1 MSQPITKYINQRK
14 IMSTVENEDVTK
26 LDTQNLEALVT
37 LQRREFQSE
46 GEVTYATRIDR
57 LKRLKALIVENKT
70 EFAETTKREFG
81 GARSYE
87 FSLFS
92 EFAGKVEAIDYSMK
106 HLKEWMK
113 PEKRKTNKPMNF
125 LGGKSQVRHFPKG
138 VVGIISPWNL
148 PFGLTVAPLTSALAA
163 GNRALL
169 KPSEFV
175 PETAALFA
183 EVVPQYFSK
192 DEVAVVTGGAE
203 ISQCFAELPF
213 DHLLFTGSTNIG
225 AKVMQSASKNLVPVT
240 LELGGKSPVIIGRSA
255 KLDLAGT
262 RLTFGKLLNGGQLC
276 LSPDY
281 VVVPHELEELLIA
294 RVVQEAESMYPNI
307 TENEDYAG
315 VINEK
320 HFARLQNYIDD
331 AVAKGAK
338 LTIVGADKTRASADN
353 RRMPLH
359 ILQNVK
365 EDMLVLHEEIFGP
378 ILPVMT
384 YSDVAEVPDM
394 IKPRQNPLAMY
405 YFGKDKREQEYL
417 LSHVQSGGVCIND
430 ITLHYVQEDLPFG
443 GIGSSGMGA
452 YHGPEGFRSMSHAR
466 AIYSQTMIDVLP
478 IIGARPPFGNK
489 FRKNITKILGSI

>member
-1 MSQPITKYINQRK
+1 MGAAEHHNATGLNA
-14 IMSTVENEDVTK
+14 
-26 LDTQNLEALVT
+26 QNLDALLE
-37 LQRREFQSE
+37 LQRSKFRAE
-46 GEVTYATRIDR
+46 GEVTYSTRIDR

-70 EFAETTKREFG
+70 EFAITTKREFG

-92 EFAGKVEAIDYSMK
+92 EFASKVEAINYSMK
-106 HLKEWMK
+106 HLREWMK

-125 LGGKSQVRHFPKG
+125 FGGKSQVRHFPKG

-175 PETAALFA
+175 PKTAALFA
-183 EVVPQYFSK
+183 EVVPKYFSE
-192 DEVAVVTGGAE
+192 DEVAIVTGGAD
-203 ISQCFAELPF
+203 ISQRFAELPF
-213 DHLLFTGSTNIG
+213 DHLLFTGSTKVG

-240 LELGGKSPVIIGRSA
+240 LELGGKSPVIVGRSA

-281 VVVPHELEELLIA
+281 VVVPDELEEQLIA
-294 RVVQEAESMYPNI
+294 RVVKEAESMYPNI

-315 VINEK
+315 VINER

-338 LTIVGADKTRASADN
+338 LTIVGAEKTRASDDN

-359 ILQNVK
+359 ILQNVN
-365 EDMLVLHEEIFGP
+365 EDMLVMHEEIFGP
-378 ILPVMT
+378 VLPVMT
-384 YSDVAEVPDM
+384 YSDVEEVPDM
-394 IKPRQNPLAMY
+394 IEPRRNPLAMY
-405 YFGKDKREQEYL
+405 YFGKDNREQEYL
-417 LSHVQSGGVCIND
+417 LSRVQSGGVCIND

-443 GIGSSGMGA
+443 GIGASGMGA
-452 YHGPEGFRSMSHAR
+452 YHGPEGFKNMSHAR

-478 IIGARPPFGNK
+478 IIGARPPFGEK
-489 FRKNITKILGSI
+489 FRKRITKTLGAI

>member
-1 MSQPITKYINQRK
+1 
-14 IMSTVENEDVTK
+14 MSTAEHENVTK
-26 LDTQNLEALVT
+26 LDTQNLEALVE
-37 LQRREFQSE
+37 LQRSMFRAE
-46 GEVTYATRIDR
+46 GEVTYSTRIDR

-70 EFAETTKREFG
+70 EFAMTTKREFG

-92 EFAGKVEAIDYSMK
+92 EFASKVEAIDYSMK

-125 LGGKSQVRHFPKG
+125 LGGKSQVRYFPKG

-183 EVVPQYFSK
+183 EVVPKYFPE
-192 DEVAVVTGGAE
+192 DEVAVVTGGAD
-203 ISQCFAELPF
+203 ISQRFAELPF

-281 VVVPHELEELLIA
+281 VAVPDELEEQLIA
-294 RVVQEAESMYPNI
+294 RVIQEAQSMYPNI

-315 VINEK
+315 IINER
-320 HFARLQNYIDD
+320 HFGRLQSYIDD

-338 LTIVGADKTRASADN
+338 LTIVGADKTRASEDN

-359 ILQNVK
+359 ILQNVN
-365 EDMLVLHEEIFGP
+365 EDMLVMHEEIFGP

-384 YSDVAEVPDM
+384 YSDVAEVPSM
-394 IKPRQNPLAMY
+394 IEPRRNPLAMY

-430 ITLHYVQEDLPFG
+430 IILHYVQEDLPFG
-443 GIGSSGMGA
+443 GIGASGMGA
-452 YHGPEGFRSMSHAR
+452 YHGPEGFRTMSHAR

-478 IIGARPPFGNK
+478 IIGARPPFGEK
-489 FRKNITKILGSI
+489 FRKNISKILGAI

>member
-1 MSQPITKYINQRK
+1 MSIAEQNNITEL
-14 IMSTVENEDVTK
+14 TG
-26 LDTQNLEALVT
+26 QNLNALVER
-37 LQRREFQSE
+37 QRSQFRAE

-70 EFAETTKREFG
+70 EFAKTTKREFG

-92 EFAGKVEAIDYSMK
+92 EFASKVEAIDYSMK
-106 HLKEWMK
+106 HLKAWMK

-125 LGGKSQVRHFPKG
+125 LGGKSQVRHYPKG

-183 EVVPQYFSK
+183 EIVPKYFPE

-203 ISQCFAELPF
+203 ISQKFAELPF

-240 LELGGKSPVIIGRSA
+240 LELGGKSPVVIGRSA

-281 VVVPHELEELLIA
+281 VIVPNELEEQLIA
-294 RVVQEAESMYPNI
+294 RVVQEVQAMYPNI

-315 VINEK
+315 IINER
-320 HFARLQNYIDD
+320 HFARLQSYLDD

-338 LTIVGADKTRASADN
+338 LTIVGANQTRASAGN

-359 ILQNVK
+359 ILQNVND
-365 EDMLVLHEEIFGP
+365 DMLVMQEEIFGP

-394 IKPRQNPLAMY
+394 IEPRRNPLALY

-417 LSHVQSGGVCIND
+417 LNHVQSGGVCIND

-443 GIGSSGMGA
+443 GFGASGMGA
-452 YHGPEGFRSMSHAR
+452 YHGPEGFRSLSHAR

-478 IIGARPPFGNK
+478 IVGARPPFGDK
-489 FRKNITKILGSI
+489 FRKNISKVLGAI

>member
-1 MSQPITKYINQRK
+1 
-14 IMSTVENEDVTK
+14 MSTTESDRINEMGQ
-26 LDTQNLEALVT
+26 QNLSAL
-37 LQRREFQSE
+37 LEQQRNAFRAE

-57 LKRLKALIVENKT
+57 LKRLKALIIENKSK
-70 EFAETTKREFG
+70 FATTTKREFN

-92 EFAGKVEAIDYSMK
+92 EYASKVEAIDYSMK
-106 HLKEWMK
+106 HLKAWMK

-125 LGGKSQVRHFPKG
+125 LGGKSQVRYFPKG

-169 KPSEFV
+169 KPSEYV

-183 EVVPQYFSK
+183 EVVPKYFSRE
-192 DEVAVVTGGAE
+192 EVAVVTGGADIGQE
-203 ISQCFAELPF
+203 FAELPF
-213 DHLLFTGSTNIG
+213 DHLLFTGSTRVA

-255 KLDLAGT
+255 NLELAST
-262 RLTFGKLLNGGQLC
+262 RLAFGKFLNGGQLC

-281 VVVPHELEELLIA
+281 VLVPQELEEQFIG
-294 RVVQEAESMYPNI
+294 RVIREAQSMYPNV
-307 TENEDYAG
+307 TENTDYTG
-315 VINEK
+315 VFDEK
-320 HFARLQNYIDD
+320 HFARLQSYIDD

-338 LTIVGADKTRASADN
+338 LTIVGADQSRAPKGSDN

-359 ILQNVK
+359 ILQDVN
-365 EDMLVLHEEIFGP
+365 EDMVVMHEEIFGP
-378 ILPVMT
+378 ILPIMAYADIT
-384 YSDVAEVPDM
+384 EVPDK
-394 IKPRQNPLAMY
+394 IEPRRNPLAMY
-405 YFGKDKREQEYL
+405 YFGKDKMEQEYL

-443 GIGSSGMGA
+443 GVGASGMGA
-452 YHGPEGFRSMSHAR
+452 YHGPEGFKTMSHAR

-478 IIGARPPFGNK
+478 IIGARPPFGEK
-489 FRKNITKILGSI
+489 FRKNISKILGAI

>member
-1 MSQPITKYINQRK
+1 MSIAEHN
-14 IMSTVENEDVTK
+14 NVTE
-26 LDTQNLEALVT
+26 LAGQNLNALIER
-37 LQRREFQSE
+37 QRSQFRAE
-46 GEVTYATRIDR
+46 GEVTYSTRIDR

-92 EFAGKVEAIDYSMK
+92 EFASKVEAIDYSMK
-106 HLKEWMK
+106 HLKQWMK

-125 LGGKSQVRHFPKG
+125 LGGKGQVRHFPKG

-183 EVVPQYFSK
+183 EIVPKYFPE

-203 ISQCFAELPF
+203 ISQKFAELPF
-213 DHLLFTGSTNIG
+213 DHLLFTGSTKVG
-225 AKVMQSASKNLVPVT
+225 AKVMGAASKNLVPVT
-240 LELGGKSPVIIGRSA
+240 LELGGKSPVVIGRSA

-281 VVVPHELEELLIA
+281 VVVPNELEEQLIA
-294 RVVQEAESMYPNI
+294 RVVHEAQSMYPNI

-315 VINEK
+315 IINER
-320 HFARLQNYIDD
+320 HFARLQNYLDD

-338 LTIVGADKTRASADN
+338 LTIVGANKTRASASN

-359 ILQNVK
+359 ILQNVND
-365 EDMLVLHEEIFGP
+365 DMLVMQEEIFGP
-378 ILPVMT
+378 VLPFMT
-384 YSDVAEVPDM
+384 YSDVTEVPDM
-394 IKPRQNPLAMY
+394 IEPRRSPLALY

-417 LSHVQSGGVCIND
+417 LNHVQSGGVCIND

-443 GIGSSGMGA
+443 GFGASGMGA
-452 YHGPEGFRSMSHAR
+452 YHGPEGFRSLSHAR

-478 IIGARPPFGNK
+478 IVGARPPFGDK
-489 FRKNITKILGSI
+489 FRKNISKILGAI

>member
-1 MSQPITKYINQRK
+1 
-14 IMSTVENEDVTK
+14 MSTAKRKNVTK
-26 LDTQNLEALVT
+26 LDTQNLEALVE
-37 LQRREFQSE
+37 LQRSKFRAE
-46 GEVTYATRIDR
+46 GQVTYSIRIDR

-92 EFAGKVEAIDYSMK
+92 EFASKVEGIDYAMK

-148 PFGLTVAPLTSALAA
+148 PFGLTVAPLTGALAA
-163 GNRALL
+163 GNRAIL

-183 EVVPQYFSK
+183 KIMPKYFSE
-192 DEVAVVTGGAE
+192 DEVAVVTGGTD
-203 ISQCFAELPF
+203 ISQRFAELPF
-213 DHLLFTGSTNIG
+213 DHLLFTGSSNIG

-281 VVVPHELEELLIA
+281 VVVPNELEEPLIA
-294 RVVQEAESMYPNI
+294 RVVHETQSMYPNI
-307 TENEDYAG
+307 TENADYAG
-315 VINEK
+315 VINER

-338 LTIVGADKTRASADN
+338 LTIVGADKTRASEDN

-359 ILQNVK
+359 ILQNVN
-365 EDMLVLHEEIFGP
+365 EDMLVMHEEIFGP

-384 YSDVAEVPDM
+384 YSDVAEVPSM
-394 IKPRQNPLAMY
+394 IEPRRNPLAMY
-405 YFGKDKREQEYL
+405 YFGKDKHEQEYL
-417 LSHVQSGGVCIND
+417 LNNVQSGGVCIND

-443 GIGSSGMGA
+443 GIGASGMGS
-452 YHGPEGFRSMSHAR
+452 YHGPEGFKSMSHAR

-478 IIGARPPFGNK
+478 IIGARPPFGEK
-489 FRKNITKILGSI
+489 FRKNISKILGPI

>member
-1 MSQPITKYINQRK
+1 MSKTKY
-14 IMSTVENEDVTK
+14 ENVTT
-26 LDTQNLEALVT
+26 LHTQNLEALVE
-37 LQRREFQSE
+37 LQRSKFRAE

-57 LKRLKALIVENKT
+57 LKRLKALIVENKI
-70 EFAETTKREFG
+70 EFAKTTKREFG
-81 GARSYE
+81 GARTYE

-92 EFAGKVEAIDYSMK
+92 EFAGKVEGIDYSMK

-125 LGGKSQVRHFPKG
+125 LGGKSEVRHFPKG

-183 EVVPQYFSK
+183 DVVPKYFAN

-203 ISQCFAELPF
+203 ISQRFAELPF

-281 VVVPHELEELLIA
+281 VVVPNELEEQLIA
-294 RVVQEAESMYPNI
+294 RVVQEAQSMYPNI

-315 VINEK
+315 VINER

-338 LTIVGADKTRASADN
+338 LTIVGADKTRASEDN

-359 ILQNVK
+359 ILQNVN
-365 EDMLVLHEEIFGP
+365 EDMLVMHEEIFGP

-394 IKPRQNPLAMY
+394 IEPRRNPLAMY
-405 YFGKDKREQEYL
+405 YFGKDKSEQEYL
-417 LSHVQSGGVCIND
+417 LSNVQSGGVCIND

-443 GIGSSGMGA
+443 GVGASGMGA
-452 YHGPEGFRSMSHAR
+452 YHGPEGFRTLSHAR

>member
-1 MSQPITKYINQRK
+1 
-14 IMSTVENEDVTK
+14 MSTAEYKNVTK
-26 LDTQNLEALVT
+26 LHTQNLEALVE
-37 LQRREFQSE
+37 LQRSKFRAE

-57 LKRLKALIVENKT
+57 LERLKALIVENKT
-70 EFAETTKREFG
+70 EFANTTKREFG

-92 EFAGKVEAIDYSMK
+92 EFAGKVEGIDYSMK

-183 EVVPQYFSK
+183 DVVPKYFSE

-203 ISQCFAELPF
+203 ISQRFAELPF

-225 AKVMQSASKNLVPVT
+225 SKVMQSASKNLVPVT

-281 VVVPHELEELLIA
+281 VVVPNELEEQLIA
-294 RVVQEAESMYPNI
+294 RVVQEAQSMYPNI

-315 VINEK
+315 VINER

-338 LTIVGADKTRASADN
+338 LTIVGADKTRASEDN

-359 ILQNVK
+359 ILQNVN
-365 EDMLVLHEEIFGP
+365 EDMLVMHEEIFGP

-394 IKPRQNPLAMY
+394 IEPRRNPLAMY
-405 YFGKDKREQEYL
+405 YFGKDKSEQEYL
-417 LSHVQSGGVCIND
+417 LSNVQSGGVCIND

-443 GIGSSGMGA
+443 GVGASGMGA
-452 YHGPEGFRSMSHAR
+452 YHGPEGFRTLSHAR

>member
-1 MSQPITKYINQRK
+1 
-14 IMSTVENEDVTK
+14 MSTAEHENVTK
-26 LDTQNLEALVT
+26 LDTQNLEALVE
-37 LQRREFQSE
+37 LQRSKFRAE
-46 GEVTYATRIDR
+46 GEVTYSTRIGR

-92 EFAGKVEAIDYSMK
+92 EFASKVEAIDYSMK

-183 EVVPQYFSK
+183 EIVPKYFPE
-192 DEVAVVTGGAE
+192 DEVAVVTGGAD
-203 ISQCFAELPF
+203 ISQKFAELPF
-213 DHLLFTGSTNIG
+213 DHLLFTGSTNVG

-281 VVVPHELEELLIA
+281 VVVPNELEEQLIA
-294 RVVQEAESMYPNI
+294 RVVREAQSMYPNI

-315 VINEK
+315 VINER
-320 HFARLQNYIDD
+320 HFARLQSYIDD

-338 LTIVGADKTRASADN
+338 LTIVGADKTRASEDN

-359 ILQNVK
+359 ILQNVN
-365 EDMLVLHEEIFGP
+365 EDMLVMHEEIFGP

-384 YSDVAEVPDM
+384 YSDIAEVPDM
-394 IKPRQNPLAMY
+394 IEPRRNPLAMY

-443 GIGSSGMGA
+443 GIGASGMGA
-452 YHGPEGFRSMSHAR
+452 YHGPEGFRGMSHAR

-478 IIGARPPFGNK
+478 IIGARPPFGEK
-489 FRKNITKILGSI
+489 FRKNISKILGPI

>member
-1 MSQPITKYINQRK
+1 MSIAEQNNITEL
-14 IMSTVENEDVTK
+14 TG
-26 LDTQNLEALVT
+26 QNLNALVER
-37 LQRREFQSE
+37 QRTQFRAE

-70 EFAETTKREFG
+70 EFAKTTKCEFG

-92 EFAGKVEAIDYSMK
+92 EFASKVEAIDYSMK
-106 HLKEWMK
+106 HLKAWMR

-125 LGGKSQVRHFPKG
+125 LGGKSQVRHYPKG

-163 GNRALL
+163 GNRAIL

-183 EVVPQYFSK
+183 EIVPKYFPE

-203 ISQCFAELPF
+203 ISQKFAELPF

-240 LELGGKSPVIIGRSA
+240 LELGGKSPVVIGRSA

-281 VVVPHELEELLIA
+281 VIVPNELEEQLIA
-294 RVVQEAESMYPNI
+294 RVIQELQAMYPNI

-315 VINEK
+315 IINER
-320 HFARLQNYIDD
+320 HFARLQSYLDD

-338 LTIVGADKTRASADN
+338 LTIVGANQTRASAGN

-359 ILQNVK
+359 ILQNVND
-365 EDMLVLHEEIFGP
+365 DMLIMHEEIFGP

-394 IKPRQNPLAMY
+394 IEPRRNPLALY

-417 LSHVQSGGVCIND
+417 LNHVQSGGVCIND

-443 GIGSSGMGA
+443 GFGASGMGA
-452 YHGPEGFRSMSHAR
+452 YHGPEGFRSLSHAR

-478 IIGARPPFGNK
+478 IVGARPPFGDK
-489 FRKNITKILGSI
+489 FRKNISKVLGAI

>member
-1 MSQPITKYINQRK
+1 MGAAEQHNLTG
-14 IMSTVENEDVTK
+14 
-26 LDTQNLEALVT
+26 LDTQDLDALIA
-37 LQRREFQSE
+37 LQKAQFRAE

-57 LKRLKALIVENKT
+57 LKRLKALIVENKVAFANAT
-70 EFAETTKREFG
+70 KHEFN

-92 EFAGKVEAIDYSMK
+92 EFASKVEAIDYSMK
-106 HLKEWMK
+106 HLKAWMK

-183 EVVPQYFSK
+183 EVVPKYFSK

-203 ISQCFAELPF
+203 VSQQFAQLPF
-213 DHLLFTGSTNIG
+213 DHLLFTGSTRVG
-225 AKVMQSASKNLVPVT
+225 AQVMQAASKNLVPVT

-281 VVVPHELEELLIA
+281 VLVPHELEEQLVA
-294 RVVQEAESMYPNI
+294 RVVHEAQSMYPNI
-307 TENEDYAG
+307 TENADYAG
-315 VINEK
+315 VINER
-320 HFARLQNYIDD
+320 HCARLQNYIDD

-338 LTIVGADKTRASADN
+338 LTIVGADQTRASENN

-359 ILQNVK
+359 ILQNVN
-365 EDMLVLHEEIFGP
+365 EDMLVMHEEIFGP

-384 YSDVAEVPDM
+384 YDDITEVPDQVE
-394 IKPRQNPLAMY
+394 PRRSPLALY
-405 YFGKDKREQEYL
+405 YFGKDKTEQEYL
-417 LSHVQSGGVCIND
+417 LSHVPSGGVCIND

-443 GIGSSGMGA
+443 GVGASGMGA
-452 YHGPEGFRSMSHAR
+452 YHGPEGFRTLSHPR
-466 AIYSQTMIDVLP
+466 AIYSQTMVDVLP
-478 IIGARPPFGNK
+478 IIGARPPFGDK
-489 FRKNITKILGSI
+489 FRKNISKILGAI

>member
-1 MSQPITKYINQRK
+1 MSIAEHDN
-14 IMSTVENEDVTK
+14 VTK
-26 LDTQNLEALVT
+26 LEIQNLTALLK
-37 LQRREFQSE
+37 LQRSKFRAE

-57 LKRLKALIVENKT
+57 LKRLKALIIENKT
-70 EFAETTKREFG
+70 AFAATTKREFN

-92 EFAGKVEAIDYSMK
+92 EFASKVEGIDYAMK
-106 HLKEWMK
+106 HLKAWMK
-113 PEKRKTNKPMNF
+113 PEKRKANKPMNF
-125 LGGKSQVRHFPKG
+125 LGGKSQVRYYPKG
-138 VVGIISPWNL
+138 VIGIISPWNL

-175 PETAALFA
+175 PETASLFA
-183 EVVPQYFSK
+183 EVVPQYFSE
-192 DEVAVVTGGAE
+192 DEVAVVTGGAD
-203 ISQCFAELPF
+203 ISQRFAELPF
-213 DHLLFTGSTNIG
+213 DHLLFTGSSNIG

-281 VVVPHELEELLIA
+281 VVVPDELEEQLIA
-294 RVVQEAESMYPNI
+294 RVVQEVQSMYPNI
-307 TENEDYAG
+307 TQNEDYAG
-315 VINEK
+315 VINER

-338 LTIVGADKTRASADN
+338 LTIVGADKTRASEDN

-359 ILQNVK
+359 ILQNVN
-365 EDMLVLHEEIFGP
+365 EDMLVMHEEIFGP

-384 YSDVAEVPDM
+384 YSDVAEVPSM
-394 IKPRQNPLAMY
+394 IEPRRNPLAMY

-417 LSHVQSGGVCIND
+417 LTHVPSGGVCVND

-443 GIGSSGMGA
+443 GVGASGMGA
-452 YHGPEGFRSMSHAR
+452 YHGPEGFRSLSHAR

-478 IIGARPPFGNK
+478 IVGARPPFGEK
-489 FRKNITKILGSI
+489 FRKNISKVLGSI

>member
-1 MSQPITKYINQRK
+1 MSIAEQNNITEL
-14 IMSTVENEDVTK
+14 TG
-26 LDTQNLEALVT
+26 QNLNALVER
-37 LQRREFQSE
+37 QRSQFRAE

-70 EFAETTKREFG
+70 EFAKTTKREFG

-92 EFAGKVEAIDYSMK
+92 EFASKVEAIDYSMK
-106 HLKEWMK
+106 HLKAWMR

-125 LGGKSQVRHFPKG
+125 LGGKSQVRHYPKG

-163 GNRALL
+163 GNRAIL

-183 EVVPQYFSK
+183 EIVPKYFPE

-203 ISQCFAELPF
+203 ISQKFAALPF

-240 LELGGKSPVIIGRSA
+240 LELGGKSPVVIGRSA

-281 VVVPHELEELLIA
+281 VIVPNELEEQLIA
-294 RVVQEAESMYPNI
+294 RVIQEVQAMYPNI

-315 VINEK
+315 IINER
-320 HFARLQNYIDD
+320 HFARLQSYLDD

-338 LTIVGADKTRASADN
+338 LTIVGADKTRASAGN

-359 ILQNVK
+359 ILQNVND
-365 EDMLVLHEEIFGP
+365 DMLIMHEEIFGP

-394 IKPRQNPLAMY
+394 IEPRRNPLALY

-417 LSHVQSGGVCIND
+417 LNHVQSGGVCIND

-443 GIGSSGMGA
+443 GFGASGMGA
-452 YHGPEGFRSMSHAR
+452 YHGPEGFRSLSHAR
-466 AIYSQTMIDVLP
+466 AIYSQTIIDVLP
-478 IIGARPPFGNK
+478 IVGARPPFGEK
-489 FRKNITKILGSI
+489 FRKNISKILGAI

>member
-1 MSQPITKYINQRK
+1 
-14 IMSTVENEDVTK
+14 MSTAKRKNVTK
-26 LDTQNLEALVT
+26 LDTQNLEALVE
-37 LQRREFQSE
+37 LQRSKFRAE
-46 GEVTYATRIDR
+46 GEVTYSTRIDR

-92 EFAGKVEAIDYSMK
+92 EFASKVEGIDYAMK

-148 PFGLTVAPLTSALAA
+148 PFGLTVAPLTGALAA
-163 GNRALL
+163 GNRAIL

-183 EVVPQYFSK
+183 EIIPKYFSE
-192 DEVAVVTGGAE
+192 DEVAVVTGGAD
-203 ISQCFAELPF
+203 ISQRFAELPF
-213 DHLLFTGSTNIG
+213 DHLLFTGSSNIG

-240 LELGGKSPVIIGRSA
+240 LELCGKSPVIIGRSA

-281 VVVPHELEELLIA
+281 VVVPNELEEQFIA
-294 RVVQEAESMYPNI
+294 RVVHEAQSMYPNI

-315 VINEK
+315 VINER

-338 LTIVGADKTRASADN
+338 LTIVGADKTRVSEDN

-359 ILQNVK
+359 ILQNVN
-365 EDMLVLHEEIFGP
+365 EDMLVMHEEIFGP

-394 IKPRQNPLAMY
+394 IEPRRNPLAMY

-417 LSHVQSGGVCIND
+417 LSNVQSGGVCIND

-443 GIGSSGMGA
+443 GVGASGMGA
-452 YHGPEGFRSMSHAR
+452 YHGPEGFRSLSHAR

-478 IIGARPPFGNK
+478 IIGARPPFGEK
-489 FRKNITKILGSI
+489 FRKNISKILGPI

>member
-1 MSQPITKYINQRK
+1 
-14 IMSTVENEDVTK
+14 MSTAKNKKVTQ
-26 LDTQNLEALVT
+26 LDTQNLDALIE
-37 LQRREFQSE
+37 LQRSQFRAE

-57 LKRLKALIVENKT
+57 LKRLKALIVENKI

-92 EFAGKVEAIDYSMK
+92 EFAGKVEGIDYSMK

-183 EVVPQYFSK
+183 EVVPKYFSD

-203 ISQCFAELPF
+203 ISQRFAELPF
-213 DHLLFTGSTNIG
+213 DHLLFTGSTNVG

-281 VVVPHELEELLIA
+281 VVVPHELEEQLIA
-294 RVVQEAESMYPNI
+294 RVVQEVQSMYPNI

-315 VINEK
+315 VINER

-338 LTIVGADKTRASADN
+338 LTIVGADKTRASKDN

-359 ILQNVK
+359 ILQNVN
-365 EDMLVLHEEIFGP
+365 EDMLVMHEEIFGP

-394 IKPRQNPLAMY
+394 IEPRRNPLAMY
-405 YFGKDKREQEYL
+405 YFGKDKPEQEYL

-443 GIGSSGMGA
+443 GVGASGMGA
-452 YHGPEGFRSMSHAR
+452 YHGPEGFRTLSHAR

-489 FRKNITKILGSI
+489 FRKNISKILGSI

>member
-1 MSQPITKYINQRK
+1 MSIAEHN
-14 IMSTVENEDVTK
+14 NVTE
-26 LDTQNLEALVT
+26 LAGQNLNALVAR
-37 LQRREFQSE
+37 QRSQFRAE

-70 EFAETTKREFG
+70 EFAKTTKREFG

-92 EFAGKVEAIDYSMK
+92 EFASKVEAIDYSMK
-106 HLKEWMK
+106 HLKAWMR

-125 LGGKSQVRHFPKG
+125 LGGKSQVRHYPKG

-163 GNRALL
+163 GNRAIL

-183 EVVPQYFSK
+183 EIVPKYFPE

-203 ISQCFAELPF
+203 ISQKFAELPF

-240 LELGGKSPVIIGRSA
+240 LELGGKSPVVIGRSA

-281 VVVPHELEELLIA
+281 VIVPNELEEQLIA
-294 RVVQEAESMYPNI
+294 RVVQEVQAMYPNI

-315 VINEK
+315 IINER
-320 HFARLQNYIDD
+320 HFARLQSYLDD

-338 LTIVGADKTRASADN
+338 LTIVGANQTRASAGN

-359 ILQNVK
+359 ILQNVND
-365 EDMLVLHEEIFGP
+365 DMLIMHEEIFGP

-394 IKPRQNPLAMY
+394 IEPRRNPLALY

-417 LSHVQSGGVCIND
+417 LNHVQSGGVCIND

-443 GIGSSGMGA
+443 GFGASGMGA
-452 YHGPEGFRSMSHAR
+452 YHGPEGFRSLSHAR

-478 IIGARPPFGNK
+478 IVGARPPFGDK
-489 FRKNITKILGSI
+489 FRKNISKVLGAI

>member
-1 MSQPITKYINQRK
+1 MSTTKY
-14 IMSTVENEDVTK
+14 ENVTT
-26 LDTQNLEALVT
+26 LHTQNLEALVE
-37 LQRREFQSE
+37 LQRSKFRAE

-57 LKRLKALIVENKT
+57 LKRLKALIVENKI
-70 EFAETTKREFG
+70 EFAKTTKREFG

-92 EFAGKVEAIDYSMK
+92 EFAGKVEGIDYSMK

-125 LGGKSQVRHFPKG
+125 LGGKSEVRHFPKG

-183 EVVPQYFSK
+183 DVVPNYFSE

-203 ISQCFAELPF
+203 ISQRFAELPF

-225 AKVMQSASKNLVPVT
+225 SKVMQSASKNLVPVT

-281 VVVPHELEELLIA
+281 VVVPNELEEQLIA
-294 RVVQEAESMYPNI
+294 RVVQEAQSMYPNI

-315 VINEK
+315 VINER

-338 LTIVGADKTRASADN
+338 LTIVGADKTRASEDN

-359 ILQNVK
+359 ILQNVN
-365 EDMLVLHEEIFGP
+365 EDMLVMHEEIFGP

-394 IKPRQNPLAMY
+394 IEPRRNPLAMY
-405 YFGKDKREQEYL
+405 YFGKDKSEQEYL
-417 LSHVQSGGVCIND
+417 LSNVQSGGVCIND

-443 GIGSSGMGA
+443 GVGASGMGA
-452 YHGPEGFRSMSHAR
+452 YHGPEGFRTLSHAR

>member
-1 MSQPITKYINQRK
+1 
-14 IMSTVENEDVTK
+14 MSTAKRKNVTK
-26 LDTQNLEALVT
+26 LDTQNLEALVE
-37 LQRREFQSE
+37 LQRSKFRAE
-46 GEVTYATRIDR
+46 GEVTYSTRIDR

-92 EFAGKVEAIDYSMK
+92 EFASKVEGIDYAMK

-148 PFGLTVAPLTSALAA
+148 PFGLTVAPLTGALAA
-163 GNRALL
+163 GNRAIL

-183 EVVPQYFSK
+183 EIIPKYFSE
-192 DEVAVVTGGAE
+192 DEVAVVTGGAD
-203 ISQCFAELPF
+203 ISQRFAELPF
-213 DHLLFTGSTNIG
+213 DHLLFTGSSNIG

-281 VVVPHELEELLIA
+281 VVVPNELEEQLIA
-294 RVVQEAESMYPNI
+294 RVVHEAQSMYPNI

-315 VINEK
+315 VINER

-338 LTIVGADKTRASADN
+338 LTIVGANKTRASKNN

-359 ILQNVK
+359 ILQNVT
-365 EDMLVLHEEIFGP
+365 EDMLVMHEEIFGP

-384 YSDVAEVPDM
+384 YSDVAEVPNM
-394 IKPRQNPLAMY
+394 IEPRRNPLAMY

-443 GIGSSGMGA
+443 GVGASGMGA
-452 YHGPEGFRSMSHAR
+452 YHGPEGFRSLSHAR

-478 IIGARPPFGNK
+478 IIGARPPFGEK
-489 FRKNITKILGSI
+489 FRKNISKILGPI

>member
-1 MSQPITKYINQRK
+1 
-14 IMSTVENEDVTK
+14 MSTAKRKNVTK
-26 LDTQNLEALVT
+26 LDTQNLEALVE
-37 LQRREFQSE
+37 LQRSKFRAE
-46 GEVTYATRIDR
+46 GEVTYSTRIDR

-92 EFAGKVEAIDYSMK
+92 EFASKVEGIDYAMK

-148 PFGLTVAPLTSALAA
+148 PFGLTVAPLTGALAA
-163 GNRALL
+163 GNRAIL

-183 EVVPQYFSK
+183 EIIPKYFSE
-192 DEVAVVTGGAE
+192 DEVAVVTGGAD
-203 ISQCFAELPF
+203 ISQRFAELPF
-213 DHLLFTGSTNIG
+213 DHLLFTGSSNIG

-281 VVVPHELEELLIA
+281 VVVPNELEEQLIA
-294 RVVQEAESMYPNI
+294 RVVHEAQSMYPNI

-315 VINEK
+315 VINER

-338 LTIVGADKTRASADN
+338 LTIVGADKTRVSEDN

-359 ILQNVK
+359 ILQNVT
-365 EDMLVLHEEIFGP
+365 EDMLVMHEEIFGP

-394 IKPRQNPLAMY
+394 IEPRRNPLAMY

-417 LSHVQSGGVCIND
+417 LSNVQSGGVCIND

-443 GIGSSGMGA
+443 GVGASGMGA
-452 YHGPEGFRSMSHAR
+452 YHGPEGFRSLSHAR

-478 IIGARPPFGNK
+478 IIGARPPFGEK
-489 FRKNITKILGSI
+489 FRKNISKILGPI

>member
-1 MSQPITKYINQRK
+1 MSIAEQNNITEL
-14 IMSTVENEDVTK
+14 TG
-26 LDTQNLEALVT
+26 QNLNALVER
-37 LQRREFQSE
+37 QRSQFRAE

-70 EFAETTKREFG
+70 EFAKTTKREFG

-92 EFAGKVEAIDYSMK
+92 EFASKVEAIDYSMK
-106 HLKEWMK
+106 HLKAWMK

-125 LGGKSQVRHFPKG
+125 LGGKSQVRHYPKG

-148 PFGLTVAPLTSALAA
+148 PFGLTIAPLTSALAA
-163 GNRALL
+163 GNRAIL

-183 EVVPQYFSK
+183 EIVPKYFPE

-203 ISQCFAELPF
+203 ISQKFAELPF

-240 LELGGKSPVIIGRSA
+240 LELGGKSPVVIGRSA

-281 VVVPHELEELLIA
+281 VIVPNELEEQLIA
-294 RVVQEAESMYPNI
+294 RVVQEVQAMYPNI

-315 VINEK
+315 IINER
-320 HFARLQNYIDD
+320 HFARLQSYLDD

-338 LTIVGADKTRASADN
+338 LTIVGANQTRASAGN

-359 ILQNVK
+359 ILQNVND
-365 EDMLVLHEEIFGP
+365 DMLVMQEEIFGP

-394 IKPRQNPLAMY
+394 IEPRRNPLALY
-405 YFGKDKREQEYL
+405 YFGKDKTEQAYL
-417 LSHVQSGGVCIND
+417 LNRVQSGGVCIND

-443 GIGSSGMGA
+443 GVGASGMGA
-452 YHGPEGFRSMSHAR
+452 YHGPEGFRSLSHAR

-478 IIGARPPFGNK
+478 IIGARPPFGEK
-489 FRKNITKILGSI
+489 FRKNISKILGAI

>member
-1 MSQPITKYINQRK
+1 
-14 IMSTVENEDVTK
+14 MSTAKRKNVTK
-26 LDTQNLEALVT
+26 LDTQNLEALVE
-37 LQRREFQSE
+37 LQRSKFRAE
-46 GEVTYATRIDR
+46 GEVTYSTRIDR
-57 LKRLKALIVENKT
+57 LKRLKALIIENKI

-92 EFAGKVEAIDYSMK
+92 EFASKVEAIDYSMK

-148 PFGLTVAPLTSALAA
+148 PFGLTVSPLTSALAA

-183 EVVPQYFSK
+183 EIVPKYFPE
-192 DEVAVVTGGAE
+192 DEVAVVTGGAD
-203 ISQCFAELPF
+203 ISQKFAELPF
-213 DHLLFTGSTNIG
+213 DHLLFTGSTNVG

-255 KLDLAGT
+255 KIDLAGT

-281 VVVPHELEELLIA
+281 VVVPHELEEQLIA
-294 RVVQEAESMYPNI
+294 RVVHEAQAMYPNI

-315 VINEK
+315 VINER

-338 LTIVGADKTRASADN
+338 LTIVGADKARASDDN

-359 ILQNVK
+359 ILQNVN
-365 EDMLVLHEEIFGP
+365 EDMLVMHEEIFGP

-394 IKPRQNPLAMY
+394 IEPRRNPLAMY
-405 YFGKDKREQEYL
+405 YFGKDKQEQEFL
-417 LSHVQSGGVCIND
+417 LSHVPSGGVCIND

-443 GIGSSGMGA
+443 GVGASGMGA
-452 YHGPEGFRSMSHAR
+452 YHGPEGFRSLSHAR

-478 IIGARPPFGNK
+478 IVGARPPFGKK
-489 FRKNITKILGSI
+489 FRKNISKILGAI

>member
-1 MSQPITKYINQRK
+1 MGAAEHHNATGLNA
-14 IMSTVENEDVTK
+14 
-26 LDTQNLEALVT
+26 QNLDALLE
-37 LQRREFQSE
+37 LQRSKFRAE
-46 GEVTYATRIDR
+46 GEVTYSTRIDR

-70 EFAETTKREFG
+70 EFAITTKREFG

-92 EFAGKVEAIDYSMK
+92 EFASKVEAINYSMK

-175 PETAALFA
+175 PKTAALFA
-183 EVVPQYFSK
+183 EVVPKYFSE

-203 ISQCFAELPF
+203 ISQRFAELPF
-213 DHLLFTGSTNIG
+213 DHLLFTGSTKVG

-281 VVVPHELEELLIA
+281 VVVPDELEEQLIA
-294 RVVQEAESMYPNI
+294 RVVKEAESMYPNI

-315 VINEK
+315 VINER

-338 LTIVGADKTRASADN
+338 LTIVGAEKTRASDDN

-359 ILQNVK
+359 ILQNVN
-365 EDMLVLHEEIFGP
+365 EDMLVMHEEIFGP
-378 ILPVMT
+378 VLPVMT
-384 YSDVAEVPDM
+384 YSDVEEVPDM
-394 IKPRQNPLAMY
+394 IEPRRNPLAMY
-405 YFGKDKREQEYL
+405 YFGKDNREQEYL
-417 LSHVQSGGVCIND
+417 LSRVQSGGVCIND

-443 GIGSSGMGA
+443 GIGASGMGA
-452 YHGPEGFRSMSHAR
+452 YHGPEGFKNMSHAR

-478 IIGARPPFGNK
+478 IIGARPPFGEK
-489 FRKNITKILGSI
+489 FRKRITKTLGAI

>member
-1 MSQPITKYINQRK
+1 
-14 IMSTVENEDVTK
+14 MSTTNYGNVTT
-26 LDTQNLEALVT
+26 LDTQNLEALVE
-37 LQRREFQSE
+37 LQRSKFRAE

-57 LKRLKALIVENKT
+57 LKRLKALIVENKI
-70 EFAETTKREFG
+70 EFAKTTKREFG

-92 EFAGKVEAIDYSMK
+92 EFAGKVEGIDYSMK

-183 EVVPQYFSK
+183 DVVPKYFSE

-203 ISQCFAELPF
+203 ISQRFAELPF

-225 AKVMQSASKNLVPVT
+225 SKVMQSASKNLVPVT

-281 VVVPHELEELLIA
+281 VVVPNELEEQLIA
-294 RVVQEAESMYPNI
+294 RVVQEAQSMYPNI

-315 VINEK
+315 VINER

-338 LTIVGADKTRASADN
+338 LTIVGADKTRASEDN

-359 ILQNVK
+359 ILQNVN
-365 EDMLVLHEEIFGP
+365 EDMLVMHEEIFGP

-394 IKPRQNPLAMY
+394 IEPRRNPLAMY
-405 YFGKDKREQEYL
+405 YFGKDKSEQEYL
-417 LSHVQSGGVCIND
+417 LSNVQSGGVCIND

-443 GIGSSGMGA
+443 GVGASGMGA
-452 YHGPEGFRSMSHAR
+452 YHGPEGFRTLSHAR